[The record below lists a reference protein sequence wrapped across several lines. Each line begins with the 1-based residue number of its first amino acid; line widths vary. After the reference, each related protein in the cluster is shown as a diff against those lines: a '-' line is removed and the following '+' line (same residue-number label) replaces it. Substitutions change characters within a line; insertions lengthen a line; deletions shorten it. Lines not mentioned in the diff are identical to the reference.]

1 MYIIASIAS
10 IASIAWSLLSYV
22 AGVGLGLWIGIRYGT
37 RVTASL
43 FDDWPEQ
50 LQAAIDNNEEM
61 GRLRNEIACLRRT
74 LVPTPPDSPSPLVS
88 DATMFDEVR
97 NPIR

>member
-1 MYIIASIAS
+1 MYIIAI
-10 IASIAWSLLSYV
+10 IASIAWSLLSYA
-22 AGVGLGLWIGIRYGT
+22 AGVGLGLWIGIRYST

-43 FDDWPEQ
+43 LTTGRQ

-61 GRLRNEIACLRRT
+61 DRLRDEIARLRRT
-74 LVPTPPDSPSPLVS
+74 LVPTPPDSPSPLVA